1 MSSKQSTGSRDTL
14 PLRARLEAW
23 WIRARDF
30 GAEHYGVDTRAL
42 GIFRIGLGL
51 MLLYDLGSRSLD
63 MTAHYTDDGFM
74 PRQRLVGGWVSPLF
88 YSFHNWGGNVASQ
101 AILFAVAAVFAT
113 MLLVGYRTRIAAVMS
128 FVLLASL
135 QGRNYLILQGGD
147 DILRVMLFWSLFTPL
162 AARYSVDAVLAAHA
176 GVKAPAPPR
185 VFSIGALALVCQLF
199 AMYVVSAILKAGP
212 AWHQNGNAI
221 HLAIH
226 HHAFA
231 TNFGIWLRELPDSVL
246 RAGTYAVWWLEMV
259 GPFLFFVPVRTYLF
273 RTLLALS
280 YIGFHFGLF
289 LSMNLGHFPWICM
302 LCWLLVLPSW
312 FWDRPFAR
320 LLGALKLTLLLE
332 ASAARATALVTR
344 FAPRLAPPRGL
355 VFAGPRRWTTAFAA
369 LMVVYVAHG
378 TAYAAEHHGNVD
390 GAAYEPLMMIRLNAN
405 WGMFAPNPPS
415 ESGWFVFVGKQKNGI
430 EVDPW
435 RDGAP
440 VSWEQPE
447 LPSTTYR
454 MERWRKFLDNIIN
467 PRHAVVRPY
476 FLRWMCNDWN
486 ERHGE
491 EEQLKSLEFFHMV
504 QNVRWP
510 DKGYYPLRKN
520 SLGKQT
526 CPARPRR
533 D

>member
-1 MSSKQSTGSRDTL
+1 MSSQRPAVSKPTV
-14 PLRARLEAW
+14 PLRDRIDAW
-23 WIRARDF
+23 WIQAREF

-42 GIFRIGLGL
+42 GLFRIGLGL
-51 MLLYDLGSRSLD
+51 MLLYDLYSRSLD

-74 PRQRLVGGWVSPLF
+74 PRQRLVGGWVGPLF

-101 AILFAVAAVFAT
+101 AILFVVAAVFAA
-113 MLLVGYRTRIAAVMS
+113 MLLVGYRTRLASVMS
-128 FVLLASL
+128 FVLLTSL

-147 DILRVMLFWSLFTPL
+147 DILRVMTFWALFTPL
-162 AARYSVDAVLAAHA
+162 AGRYSVDAVLAAHS
-176 GVKAPAPPR
+176 GTKAPAPPR
-185 VFSIGALALVCQLF
+185 VFSIGSLALVCQLF

-221 HLAIH
+221 SLALH

-231 TNFGIWLRELPDSVL
+231 TNFGVWLRQLPEPVL

-259 GPFLFFVPVRTYLF
+259 GPFLFFVPFRTHLF

-280 YIGFHFGLF
+280 YIAFHFGLF

-302 LCWLLVLPSW
+302 LCWILVLPTW
-312 FWDRPFAR
+312 FWDKPFAR
-320 LLGALKLTLLLE
+320 LLALVSLKPVLEAGALRAALL
-332 ASAARATALVTR
+332 VQR
-344 FAPRLAPPRGL
+344 FAPRLKAPRGL
-355 VFAGPRRWTTAFAA
+355 IFAAPQRWTTAFAA

-390 GAAYEPLMMIRLNAN
+390 GAAYEPLMMIRMNAN

-415 ESGWFVFVGKQKNGI
+415 ESGWFVFVGKQKNGL

-440 VSWEQPE
+440 VSWEEPP
-447 LPSTTYR
+447 LPSTTYKV
-454 MERWRKFLDNIIN
+454 ERWRKFLDNIIN

-486 ERHGE
+486 QRHSPD
-491 EEQLKSLEFFHMV
+491 EQLKSLEFFHMV
-504 QNVRWP
+504 QNVSWP
-510 DKGYYPLRKN
+510 QKGYQPLRKN
-520 SLGKQT
+520 ALGKQT
-526 CPARPRR
+526 CPALPRTP
-533 D
+533 

>member
-1 MSSKQSTGSRDTL
+1 MQ
-14 PLRARLEAW
+14 
-23 WIRARDF
+23 F
-30 GAEHYGVDTRAL
+30 GQDHYGIDTRAL

-51 MLLYDLGSRSLD
+51 MLLYDLYSRSLD

-88 YSFHNWGGNVASQ
+88 YSFHNWGGNLASQ
-101 AILFAVAAVFAT
+101 AILFAVAGVFAG
-113 MLLVGYRTRIAAVMS
+113 MLLIGYRTRIAAVMS

-162 AARYSVDAVLAAHA
+162 AARYSVDAVLAARGGGEA
-176 GVKAPAPPR
+176 PAPAPPR
-185 VFSIGALALVCQLF
+185 VFTIGALALVCQLF

-221 HLAIH
+221 HLALH

-231 TNFGIWLRELPDSVL
+231 TPFGIWLRDLPDSVL

-259 GPFLFFVPVRTYLF
+259 GPFLFFVPVRTHLF
-273 RTLLALS
+273 RTILALS
-280 YIGFHFGLF
+280 YIAFHFGLF

-312 FWDRPFAR
+312 FWDRPLAGLLRSLR
-320 LLGALKLTLLLE
+320 LTPLLL
-332 ASAARATALVTR
+332 AGAACAAAAIRR
-344 FAPRLAPPRGL
+344 FAPQLAAPRGL
-355 VFAGPRRWTTAFAA
+355 MFASTRRWATAFAA

-415 ESGWFVFVGKQKNGI
+415 ESGWFVFVGKQKNGL

-440 VSWEQPE
+440 VSWEQPP
-447 LPSTTYR
+447 LPSTTYKV
-454 MERWRKFLDNIIN
+454 ERWRKFLDNIIN

-486 ERHGE
+486 QRHGE
-491 EEQLKSLEFFHMV
+491 DEQLRSLEFFHMV

-510 DKGYYPLRKN
+510 EKGYLPLRKN

-526 CPARPRR
+526 CPAQPRR
-533 D
+533 N